1 MHHTVGQCCAA
12 EVGPGMPRW
21 LYSVI
26 PACRRPLVDL
36 LALAVIVVVALA
48 GMS

>member
-1 MHHTVGQCCAA
+1 
-12 EVGPGMPRW
+12 MPRW